1 MTSIKK
7 DSLAFLTDLSDNNS
21 REWFNGNKDRY
32 QAARDNIADFAG
44 TLLNEMKK
52 HDNIETVSGKQAM
65 FRIFR
70 DVRFAKDKAPY
81 NSHWSARFKR
91 AGKKLR
97 GGYYL
102 RIENGNSRVVGGFWG
117 PDADDMK
124 RIRQDIDANYPEWE
138 AMLQDETL
146 VSTFGKLWGEQL
158 ASAPRGFDKDH
169 PTIHLLRYKQFMLKH
184 TFTDKEV
191 LSPDFVVNVND
202 IFKKMRPFF
211 DYMSEVLT
219 TDANGVSILD

>member
-7 DSLAFLTDLSDNNS
+7 DSLVFLTDLSDNNN
-21 REWFNGNKDRY
+21 REWFNNNRDRY
-32 QAARDNIADFAG
+32 LAARDNITAFADA
-44 TLLNEMKK
+44 LLNEMKK
-52 HDNIETVSGKQAM
+52 HDNIETASGKQAM

-70 DVRFAKDKAPY
+70 DVRFAKDRTPY

-91 AGKKLR
+91 ATKKLR

-102 RIENGNSRVVGGFWG
+102 RIENGNSRVVSGFWG

-124 RIRQDIDANYPEWE
+124 RIRQDIDINYPEWE
-138 AMLQDETL
+138 AMLRDETL
-146 VSTFGKLWGEQL
+146 TSTFGELWGEQL

-169 PTIHLLRYKQFMLKH
+169 PAIHLLRYKQFMLKH
-184 TFTDKEV
+184 TFTDEEV
-191 LSPDFVVNVND
+191 LSADFVLIVNNV
-202 IFKKMRPFF
+202 FQKMRPFL

-219 TDANGVSILD
+219 TDANGVSLLD